1 MDEIK
6 ISNSMKLIFKNIK
19 KTKLTD
25 IISILLIAILEKS
38 LLREFVFVY
47 NTIFYFIQQCIL
59 IY

>member
-25 IISILLIAILEKS
+25 ILLIAILEKS
-38 LLREFVFVY
+38 LLREFVFV
-47 NTIFYFIQQCIL
+47 
-59 IY
+59 

>member
-19 KTKLTD
+19 KIKLTD

-38 LLREFVFVY
+38 LLREFVFFE
-47 NTIFYFIQQCIL
+47 NTIYFQQFIN
-59 IY
+59 IIR

>member
-25 IISILLIAILEKS
+25 ILLIAILEKS
-38 LLREFVFVY
+38 LLREFVIV
-47 NTIFYFIQQCIL
+47 
-59 IY
+59 